1 MAGVFS
7 LKRVFSNSA
16 PLQHAALPLRSK
28 LSVERGVENSMQVV
42 EQCNVTQMAL
52 LIQNLAESLL
62 FGDGVT
68 GDAASGDIVAD
79 AEVNGFKRTFER

>member
-1 MAGVFS
+1 
-7 LKRVFSNSA
+7 
-16 PLQHAALPLRSK
+16 
-28 LSVERGVENSMQVV
+28 MQVV